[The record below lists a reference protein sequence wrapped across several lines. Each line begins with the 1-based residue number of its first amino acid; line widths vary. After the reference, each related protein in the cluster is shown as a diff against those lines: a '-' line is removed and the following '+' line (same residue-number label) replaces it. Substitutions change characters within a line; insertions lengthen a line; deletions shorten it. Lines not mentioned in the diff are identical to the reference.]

1 MIAPIP
7 HLVGRSLGPAG
18 ASEFGNGARK
28 GMGLKE
34 RAGDGMGRLAVDFVL
49 CRAERETSLLLALSG
64 LDLLIVLSV
73 RCPGLQ
79 VAE

>member
-1 MIAPIP
+1 
-7 HLVGRSLGPAG
+7 
-18 ASEFGNGARK
+18 
-28 GMGLKE
+28 MGW
-34 RAGDGMGRLAVDFVL
+34 AVL
-49 CRAERETSLLLALSG
+49 PWISCWCRAERETSLLLALSG